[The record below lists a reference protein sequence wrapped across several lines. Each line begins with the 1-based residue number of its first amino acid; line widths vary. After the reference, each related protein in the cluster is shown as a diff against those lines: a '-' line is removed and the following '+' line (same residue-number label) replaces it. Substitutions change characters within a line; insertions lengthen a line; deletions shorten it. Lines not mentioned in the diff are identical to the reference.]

1 MKFTYKIIATCLITI
16 AVIFSL
22 GSALVIYQNHT
33 HLLKSVIEQAAG
45 SQSIESFSL
54 ESKLLQDT
62 LEENTQYGSDVSAMD
77 VRAQY
82 YMLQY
87 TSIYT
92 DKERYYL
99 LKRDDQTVYMNTQSS
114 LEANSQIKNDAS
126 VRLMKDKK
134 HYYAYL
140 TTELKAGNLTY
151 YLTTY
156 TDITSVYQERNRQL
170 QQFLIVN
177 AGMLIIA
184 FLLLN
189 VSIRY
194 LTRYIGLLNEASKRI
209 AKGHYE
215 ERTQINSDD
224 EIGELSKSF
233 DEMAAATQ
241 LTFQKLKT
249 EAEEKEEFMSSFS
262 HEIKTPMTS
271 IIGYAD
277 MLRTYDCDEATK
289 QVAASYIF
297 REGNRLNALSHTMMD
312 LFALNQQSP
321 KLTAILVEQ
330 VMMTLKQY
338 YENST
343 NHAVLAFHYDS
354 GIVLSNEELLFTLL
368 RNLIDN
374 AVQVSEGTEVLIK
387 GIHLDNTYQFMVID
401 HGIGMSQENI
411 EKATLPFY
419 MADKSRSRSKG
430 GAGLGLSIVKK
441 ICDLHQTPL
450 TIQSKENEGTTISF
464 ILEVIKN
471 EA

>member
-1 MKFTYKIIATCLITI
+1 MKFTYKIITTCLITI

-22 GSALVIYQNHT
+22 GSALVIYQNHA

-77 VRAQY
+77 VRVQY

-87 TSIYT
+87 ASIYT

-99 LKRDDQTVYMNTQSS
+99 LKRDNQTVYMNTQSS

-126 VRLMKDKK
+126 VRLMKDNK

-140 TTELKAGNLTY
+140 TTELKAGSLTY

-277 MLRTYDCDEATK
+277 MLRTYDCDEKTR

-312 LFALNQQSP
+312 LFALNQQTP

-343 NHAVLAFHYDS
+343 NHANLAFHYDK
-354 GIVLSNEELLFTLL
+354 GLVFSNEELLFTLL

-374 AVQVSEGTEVLIK
+374 ALQVSEGCEVLIK
-387 GIHLDNTYQFMVID
+387 GIHLDKTYQFMVID

-441 ICDLHQTPL
+441 ICDLHQPPL
-450 TIQSKENEGTTISF
+450 TIQSKENEGTTVSF
-464 ILEVIKN
+464 VLEVSQD

>member
-1 MKFTYKIIATCLITI
+1 MKFTYKIIATCIITI

-22 GSALVIYQNHT
+22 GSALVIYQNHA
-33 HLLKSVIEQAAG
+33 HLLTSVIEQAAG

-77 VRAQY
+77 MRAQY
-82 YMLQY
+82 YMKQY
-87 TSIYT
+87 ASIYT

-99 LKRDDQTVYMNTQSS
+99 LKRDDQAVYMNTLPS
-114 LEANSQIKNDAS
+114 LEASSTIENDAS
-126 VRLMKDKK
+126 VRLMKDKH
-134 HYYAYL
+134 HYYTYL
-140 TTELKAGNLTY
+140 TTELKAGSLTY

-156 TDITSVYQERNRQL
+156 TDVTSVYQERTRQF
-170 QQFLIVN
+170 QQFLFVN
-177 AGMLIIA
+177 AGMIGIA

-189 VSIRY
+189 ISIRY
-194 LTRYIGLLNEASKRI
+194 LTRSIGLLNEASKRI
-209 AKGHYE
+209 ANGHYE

-241 LTFQKLKT
+241 QTFQKLKT

-277 MLRTYDCDEATK
+277 MLRTYDCDETTR

-297 REGNRLNALSHTMMD
+297 REGNRLNTLSHTMMD
-312 LFALNQQSP
+312 LFALNQQPP
-321 KLTAILVEQ
+321 KLTAIPVEK
-330 VMMTLKQY
+330 VMRALKQY

-343 NHAVLAFHYDS
+343 GHANLVFQYDQ

-374 AVQVSEGTEVLIK
+374 AVDVSKGTEVFIK
-387 GIHLDNTYQFMVID
+387 GIHLGYTYQLNVMD
-401 HGIGMSQENI
+401 HGIGMSQENV

-441 ICDLHQTPL
+441 ICDLHHTLL
-450 TIQSKENEGTTISF
+450 TIQSKENEGTTVSF
-464 ILEVIKN
+464 ILEVRQD

>member
-22 GSALVIYQNHT
+22 GSALVIYQNHA

-87 TSIYT
+87 ASIYT

-99 LKRDDQTVYMNTQSS
+99 LKRDNQAVYMNIPNT
-114 LEANSQIKNDAS
+114 LEASSQIENDAS
-126 VRLMKDKK
+126 VRLMKDNK

-140 TTELKAGNLTY
+140 TTELKAGSLTY

-215 ERTQINSDD
+215 ERTQISSDD

-241 LTFQKLKT
+241 QTFQKLKT

-277 MLRTYDCDEATK
+277 MLRTYDCDEATR

-312 LFALNQQSP
+312 LFALNQQTP
-321 KLTAILVEQ
+321 KLSAIPVEQ
-330 VMMTLKQY
+330 VMITLKQY

-343 NHAVLAFHYDS
+343 NHANLAFCYDS
-354 GIVLSNEELLFTLL
+354 GTVLSNEELLFTLL

-374 AVQVSEGTEVLIK
+374 AVQVSEGTKVLIK
-387 GIHLDNTYQFMVID
+387 GIHLDNTYQLMVID

-441 ICDLHQTPL
+441 ICDLHHTPL

-464 ILEVIKN
+464 VLEVIKD